1 MQATHSVVRRQ
12 DRSLHDRRRTTSRPD
27 ITLTRNLRGRRRSR
41 CISASL
47 AAWSLDR
54 AFGFLLPAA
63 IVSHYRKRKKPTW
76 RNTLRRSTTS
86 AYSSTIPPA
95 SPSCSSSSHP
105 TAIHCKARNG
115 ECNSPRLVKRELNK
129 SEKITWE
136 TEACSAGTCRLHH
149 SKCRNFSLASY
160 WESHPLA
167 KGRNALNRDSPT
179 NLSDD

>member
-1 MQATHSVVRRQ
+1 VNAQKPRTKNTATKTMITSVTNPPPMYMISLPFEIGPGPPSVV
-12 DRSLHDRRRTTSRPD
+12 
-27 ITLTRNLRGRRRSR
+27 
-41 CISASL
+41 
-47 AAWSLDR
+47 AAV
-54 AFGFLLPAA
+54 PQ
-63 IVSHYRKRKKPTW
+63 HRKRKKPTW
-76 RNTLRRSTTS
+76 RNTRRYSITS
-86 AYSSTIPPA
+86 AYSTTGPPA
-95 SPSCSSSSHP
+95 EPSCSSSSHP